1 MGPRDTT
8 HPPQSLLHRLV
19 TVECKLL
26 QETDR
31 ELRVTLN
38 GDNVVLIPLIA
49 CQIVRRN
56 HHDIIVVSIACDIA
70 LRLGLTNA

>member
-1 MGPRDTT
+1 MDKQVTSD

-38 GDNVVLIPLIA
+38 VTM
-49 CQIVRRN
+49 
-56 HHDIIVVSIACDIA
+56 SF
-70 LRLGLTNA
+70 